1 MIGSVLK
8 TNHRV
13 QVYDPHG
20 RLLFI
25 QLCGTGPGDGLPGC
39 TASTVSIVNGFVLT
53 AFDAQGREV
62 SRKPAR

>member
-1 MIGSVLK
+1 MIGSVLE

-13 QVYDPHG
+13 QVYDQHG

-25 QLCGTGPGDGLPGC
+25 RLCGAGPGDGLFGY
-39 TASTVSIVNGFVLT
+39 TASTVSIMNGFVLT
-53 AFDAQGREV
+53 TFDAQGREV